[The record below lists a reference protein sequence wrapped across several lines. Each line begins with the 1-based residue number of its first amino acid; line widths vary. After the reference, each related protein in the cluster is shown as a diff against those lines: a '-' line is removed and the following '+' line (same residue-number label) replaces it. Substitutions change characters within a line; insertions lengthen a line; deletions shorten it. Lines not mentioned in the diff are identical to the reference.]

1 MARFRLHERQLAPH
15 VVLDTFQLLAVVAP
29 CHHIA
34 VRPYRGQ
41 PLAVGLV
48 QIFLYPFTVYLVGAA
63 VTRQRV
69 HVAGGLL
76 ELAQVLGRVVDEQVL
91 VHDMVAGH
99 QYTYGCGE
107 RQAAVA
113 AVGGETLVARIRC
126 DA

>member
-1 MARFRLHERQLAPH
+1 M
-15 VVLDTFQLLAVVAP
+15 
-29 CHHIA
+29 
-34 VRPYRGQ
+34 
-41 PLAVGLV
+41 GLV

-76 ELAQVLGRVVDEQVL
+76 ELAQILGRVVDEQVL
-91 VHDMVAGH
+91 VHNMVAGQ